1 MNFFTKTDEVQIIV
15 AFQQINHQTETIS
28 QLRKEAQQWKDQ
40 FMRVDEERLRLSSR
54 NDELMSHQLHVSF
67 EIDTIP

>member
-1 MNFFTKTDEVQIIV
+1 
-15 AFQQINHQTETIS
+15 
-28 QLRKEAQQWKDQ
+28 
-40 FMRVDEERLRLSSR
+40 MRVDEERLRLSSR